1 MAQQK
6 RTHYE
11 VLGVPSNATVEVIK
25 AAYRR
30 KIREAHPDA
39 VGTNASSVEVAAINE
54 AWNVLSQSGRRA
66 LYDRSLSSPT
76 PTNVNEERIVVPYA
90 VFERARFPWRLVL
103 GLITVGAAGVL
114 LLNAVSQPSAPS
126 GPDGLL
132 SGGSCVIIDVSQA
145 AVEVPCSEPHDAVVQ
160 QLIGFDMTC
169 PTDTEAFRDRQ
180 GMGIACV
187 LRS

>member
-11 VLGVPSNATVEVIK
+11 VLGVTVTASAEEIK

-39 VGTNASSVEVAAINE
+39 VGAKASSSEVAAINE

-66 LYDRSLSSPT
+66 LYDRSLVT
-76 PTNVNEERIVVPYA
+76 PTSPPHQADRIVVPYE
-90 VFERARFPWRLVL
+90 VFQRARFPWRLVL
-103 GLITVGAAGVL
+103 GLIVAGAAGVL
-114 LLNAVSQPSAPS
+114 LLNAVSQPAAPS

-132 SGGSCVIIDVSQA
+132 SGGSCVVIDTTQA

-180 GMGIACV
+180 GMGVACV
-187 LRS
+187 VRS

>member
-1 MAQQK
+1 MAQAR

-11 VLGVPSNATVEVIK
+11 VLGVAVTASVGEIK

-30 KIREAHPDA
+30 RIREAHPDA
-39 VGTNASSVEVAAINE
+39 VGANASSADVAALNE

-66 LYDRSLSSPT
+66 LYDRSLMAST
-76 PTNVNEERIVVPYA
+76 PTSKQEERVVVPYE
-90 VFERARFPWRLVL
+90 VYQRARFPWRFVL
-103 GLITVGAAGVL
+103 GLIVAGTIGVL
-114 LLNAVSQPSAPS
+114 LLNAVSQPSAPT

-132 SGGSCVIIDVSQA
+132 SGGSCVVIDASQA
-145 AVEVPCSEPHDAVVQ
+145 AVEVPCNEPHDAVVQ

-180 GMGIACV
+180 GMGVACV
-187 LRS
+187 TRN

>member
-11 VLGVPSNATVEVIK
+11 VLGVRTNASAEEIK
-25 AAYRR
+25 TAYRR

-39 VGTNASSVEVAAINE
+39 VGATASSAEVAAINE
-54 AWNVLSQSGRRA
+54 AWNVLSQTGRRA
-66 LYDRSLSSPT
+66 LYDRSLITPPSPT
-76 PTNVNEERIVVPYA
+76 KPDERTVVPYE
-90 VFERARFPWRLVL
+90 VFQRARFPWRFVL
-103 GLITVGAAGVL
+103 GIIAVGVIGVL
-114 LLNAVSQPSAPS
+114 LLNAVSQPAAPS

-132 SGGSCVIIDVSQA
+132 SGGSCVVIDATQA
-145 AVEVPCSEPHDAVVQ
+145 AVEVSCDEPHDAVVQ

-180 GMGIACV
+180 GMGVACV
-187 LRS
+187 VRS